1 MNNKRALINNLNK
14 KDIPLE
20 TAQHSFSYDTIFEEN
35 QLGLK
40 LVATKGEAEILVDW
54 ISNTSEHYGTIVEDD
69 VLVAI
74 GGTAVP
80 TLQNYRR
87 RLKRVKQLIAKSPRP
102 LLITFSR
109 QLSRET
115 VVTPPSD
122 HVQDDDD
129 NDDKDKDKRHESD
142 DDTTATTTTNSTT
155 TTITTT
161 TITTTRT
168 MTNAPITTS
177 TDIVNPSFIRNVTRL
192 PLLSLAPAPVP
203 TPAHDG

>member
-1 MNNKRALINNLNK
+1 M
-14 KDIPLE
+14 
-20 TAQHSFSYDTIFEEN
+20 
-35 QLGLK
+35 
-40 LVATKGEAEILVDW
+40 
-54 ISNTSEHYGTIVEDD
+54 HYGTIVEHV

-87 RLKRVKQLIAKSPRP
+87 RLKRVKQLISKSPRP

-203 TPAHDG
+203 TPTHDGYDNDTDDHSSLPTTDATMITASTDCSSRPTTDATTTKR